1 MKDQRKT
8 EIKVGIM
15 TVVGIIVFIWIL
27 SWAKNFSLT
36 STDRPLLVKFGN
48 VSGLEIGDYVTVNGV
63 RKGHVE
69 DFNVQSDYVIV
80 KLLISNDVEL
90 KRDAKFS
97 VAMLDLMGGKKIEVH
112 PGRSETPLDYSKVQT
127 GEFYADI
134 PAVMAMIGSVQDDLV
149 SAIKDVNI
157 TLKSVNTYLTD
168 EELSGNLK
176 SSAANLNDLSL
187 KINIM
192 LDENRSDLRELT
204 TNAAELT
211 KDAKTFINTNREG
224 INSSVKD
231 LQVILKRTDTLLT
244 KVNTFSEQLLDK
256 NNNLNRVL
264 NDKEM
269 YENLTQSVKR
279 LKELTEILVEQL
291 KNEGIKVDA
300 NIDLF

>member
-15 TVVGIIVFIWIL
+15 TVVGVIIFIWIL

-36 STDRPLLVKFGN
+36 STDRTLLVKFSN

-69 DFNVQSDYVIV
+69 DFNVQSDFVIV

-90 KRDAKFS
+90 KSDATFS

-112 PGRSETPLDYSKVQT
+112 PGRSGSRLDFNKVQT
-127 GEFYADI
+127 GEFFADI

-157 TLKSVNTYLTD
+157 TLKSVNSYLTD
-168 EELSGNLK
+168 EELGKNLR
-176 SSAANLNDLSL
+176 SSVANLNDLSS

-192 LDENRSDLRELT
+192 LDENRHDLRELT
-204 TNAAELT
+204 SNAAELT
-211 KDAKTFINTNREG
+211 KDAKSFINTNRDG
-224 INSSVKD
+224 INSSVQD

-244 KVNTFSEQLLDK
+244 KVNAFSDQLLDK
-256 NNNLNRVL
+256 NNNLNKML

-269 YENLTQSVKR
+269 YDNLVQSVTR
-279 LKELTEILVEQL
+279 LKELSNMLVEQL